1 MKDLKEIRKDFKF
14 IEDNIY
20 LDSASVVP
28 SPIPVIDA
36 MNEYFFKMPFNYGV
50 GEFTLSKKVAKKV
63 NDTRVKLLKFINA
76 SPNWQVVFTKN
87 TTEAINL
94 VASGFH
100 WEKGDE
106 VIITNIEHQSNIMPW
121 MRLKKEHD
129 VILKI
134 VSANENGII
143 DPESISNCISSRTKM
158 ISITHVSNI
167 YGTIQMVEE
176 IGKIAKKNGIYFM
189 VDAAQSAGRI
199 PNEVKKIGCDFI
211 TICGRKGLMGPQGT
225 GALCAKSTNLKMLKP
240 LTVGSRAG
248 NVKNQEFYSL
258 NLPPYCFESGVLN
271 TSGVIGL
278 ERAID
283 YINEIGI
290 ENIFNYIQ
298 SLTKELIDILS
309 SIEDVIIYGCNN
321 YKENAGII
329 SWNVKDYNYSFIAK
343 KLGEVGNIL
352 VASGAQGSFL
362 AIENLKIDGV
372 VRTSVHIFNLIE
384 DFEKLKDTLISIL
397 K

>member
-1 MKDLKEIRKDFKF
+1 MKEPKEIRKDFRF
-14 IEDNIY
+14 IKDIIY

-28 SPIPVIDA
+28 SPISVIDA

-50 GEFTLSKKVAKKV
+50 GEFTLSKKVAEEV
-63 NDTRVKLLKFINA
+63 NDTREKLLKFINA

-94 VASGFH
+94 LARGFH

-106 VIITNIEHQSNIMPW
+106 VIITNVEHQSNIMPW
-121 MRLKKEHD
+121 MRLKKEND

-134 VSANENGII
+134 VSANKKGII
-143 DPESISNCISSRTKM
+143 DPESISDCITSRTKM

-199 PNEVKKIGCDFI
+199 SIDVQKIGCDFI

-225 GALCAKSTNLKMLKP
+225 GALCAQSTNLEMLKP

-248 NVKNQEFYSL
+248 NVRNQEFYSL
-258 NLPPYCFESGVLN
+258 NSTPYCFESGVLN

-278 ERAID
+278 GRAID

-290 ENIFNYIQ
+290 NNIFNYIQ
-298 SLTKELIDILS
+298 YLTEELINTLS
-309 SIEDVIIYGCNN
+309 SIEDVIIYGCND
-321 YKENAGII
+321 YKKNAGII
-329 SWNVKDYNYSFIAK
+329 SWNVKDYSCFFIAK
-343 KLGEVGNIL
+343 ELDKVGNIL

-372 VRTSVHIFNLIE
+372 VRTSVHIFNLVE
-384 DFEKLKDTLISIL
+384 DFKKLKNALTSIL